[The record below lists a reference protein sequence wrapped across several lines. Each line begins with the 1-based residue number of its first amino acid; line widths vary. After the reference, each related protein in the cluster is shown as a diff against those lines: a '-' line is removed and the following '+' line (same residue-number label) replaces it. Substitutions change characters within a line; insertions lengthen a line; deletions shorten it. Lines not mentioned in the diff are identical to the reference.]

1 MSKKILFENEAR
13 NSLLK
18 GVNIVADAVKVTI
31 GARGRN
37 VIIDREGQYPLI
49 INDGV
54 TIAKEIELEDP
65 LENAGAKLLKQICSN
80 TNDAVGDGTTT
91 SSILAQS
98 IIQNGLKL
106 VEEGI
111 NPILMKKGIDLA
123 TDFCIK
129 ELDNIAIKVED
140 NETIKQVA
148 SISAGGNEFIGN
160 LIAEA
165 MAEVGNDGI
174 VAFEETCRPETTLKV
189 VKGMEFDRGYISKN
203 FCKNDEQKE
212 ITMND
217 VLVFILDEKITFFG
231 DIYEIIQKVSDED
244 RNILI
249 IADELEGEALGT
261 LMLNNSRGLL
271 KVVAVQA
278 PFYNEKRANTL
289 EDIAITT
296 GTRVFSKSN
305 GYNPKTIEISDLGEA
320 KSITVTKDKTI
331 IVTKEGMKD
340 AIQERADFIRHELDK
355 AESNYEK
362 ETLKDRL
369 ARLSGGV
376 ALIQIG
382 ANSEAELKELKYRIE
397 DALNATRASIE
408 EGIVAGGGTAL
419 IEVIKR
425 IAEKD
430 LTNMSFEESKGFE
443 IVINSL
449 ETPLFNIAKNCGEDG
464 ISVIN
469 TIKAYDEKNMGYD
482 ALTGEYV
489 DMIKAGIID
498 PVKVTK
504 SALRNASSVASIL
517 LTTEVA
523 IFNNKREG
531 E

>member
-18 GVNIVADAVKVTI
+18 GVNAVADAVKVTI

-37 VIIDREGQYPLI
+37 VIIDREGHYPLI

-80 TNDAVGDGTTT
+80 TNDAVGDGTST

-106 VEEGI
+106 VENGT
-111 NPILMKKGIDLA
+111 NPILMKKGIEYA
-123 TDFCIK
+123 TKLCIE
-129 ELDNIAIKVED
+129 ELDNIAVKVKG
-140 NETIKQVA
+140 NEIIKQVA
-148 SISAGGNEFIGN
+148 SISAGGNDFIGN

-165 MAEVGNDGI
+165 MEEVGTDGI
-174 VAFEETCRPETTLKV
+174 IAFEETSKPDTTLKIA
-189 VKGMEFDRGYISKN
+189 KGMEFERGFISQN
-203 FCKNDEQKE
+203 FCQNDMQKE
-212 ITMND
+212 IVMND
-217 VLVFILDEKITFFG
+217 ALVFIIDEKINYLR
-231 DIYEIIQKVSDED
+231 DIYEVIQKVVEED
-244 RNILI
+244 RNLLI
-249 IADELEGEALGT
+249 IADDMEGEALGT
-261 LMLNNSRGLL
+261 LLMNSAKGNL
-271 KVVAVQA
+271 KVVVVQA
-278 PFYNEKRANTL
+278 PFYSDKKKDTL
-289 EDIAITT
+289 EDIAVTT
-296 GTRVFSKSN
+296 GTQVFSKAN
-305 GYNPKTIEISDLGEA
+305 GYNVKSVELSDLGEA
-320 KSITVTKDKTI
+320 KSITVSKDKTI
-331 IVTKEGMKD
+331 IVSKDERKEAIQQRADLIKD
-340 AIQERADFIRHELDK
+340 AIAKVDSDYQ
-355 AESNYEK
+355 K

-369 ARLSGGV
+369 ARLAGGV

-408 EGIVAGGGTAL
+408 EGIVAGGGVAL
-419 IEVIKR
+419 IEITKR
-425 IAEKD
+425 IACMALPAK
-430 LTNMSFEESKGFE
+430 TNDVDCGFE
-443 IVINSL
+443 LVMNSL
-449 ETPLFNIAKNCGEDG
+449 ETPLFNIAKNCGENAEEVVKKVCEAETN
-464 ISVIN
+464 I
-469 TIKAYDEKNMGYD
+469 GYD
-482 ALTGEYV
+482 AVTGEYI
-489 DMIKAGIID
+489 DMFKAGIID